1 VTVAIARRRNSRL
14 DWLLLRWQA
23 RLDAAW
29 ADRVVPWALAGLLFV
44 VYFSIALARVDR
56 LDTGSDLARAV
67 QAAWQIGNLDS
78 PETTVGAD
86 VNYFGLGLP
95 LAFVPIALLTR
106 LLPATGTILAA
117 QSASLALGVV
127 PIWLLARRAANL
139 RVGAAGALVV
149 AYALH
154 PAVLDLS
161 LADFHP
167 MAMAL
172 TPLVAAAYAAE
183 RRRWRQLAVFSIL
196 AVALNAEL
204 GLVVA
209 MLGLI
214 LVLEGERRAGTV
226 TGLLGLA
233 WTVASV
239 VFVQHRLGSGFVA
252 VGAFDAYGD
261 SGLEVLIEMLRN
273 PFRPLGDLFAQ
284 ENIEVVVWILA
295 PLLFVPLVGA
305 RKLVPALPLQA
316 LYFIADVPT
325 TGPAGGGRIVPLLAF
340 AFVAAPFGLARLGRR
355 SLERVLVDH
364 RILLLLVS
372 AAVASLLTT
381 SVIGPYGN
389 GWSRDREGREE
400 LRAILAAVPDDV
412 RIRVPESIAAE
423 VAERSRVEVLEPDDD
438 APVTLTAGVDA
449 LVVDEAELDELD
461 PYQRFLLRRRIEERG
476 FVLVERVEGLNLF
489 VRR

>member
-29 ADRVVPWALAGLLFV
+29 ADRVVPWALAGLLFL

-67 QAAWQIGNLDS
+67 QAAWLIGHFES
-78 PETTVGAD
+78 PDTTIGTD

-106 LLPATGTILAA
+106 ILPATGTILAA

-183 RRRWRQLAVFSIL
+183 RRRWRQLAVFCVL
-196 AVALNAEL
+196 AVALSAEL

-209 MLGLI
+209 MLGII

-233 WTVASV
+233 WTVGSV
-239 VFVQHRLGSGFVA
+239 LFVQHRLGSGFVD
-252 VGAFDAYGD
+252 VGAFDSYGD

-273 PFRPLGDLFAQ
+273 PFRPLADLVAQ
-284 ENIEVVVWILA
+284 ENLEVVVWILA
-295 PLLFVPLVGA
+295 PLLFVPLVSV

-316 LYFIADVPT
+316 MYFIADVPL
-325 TGPAGGGRIVPLLAF
+325 TGPNGGGRVVPLLAF

-364 RILLLLVS
+364 RLLLLLVT
-372 AAVASLLTT
+372 AAVAGLLTT
-381 SVIGPYGN
+381 SVIGPYGD
-389 GWSRDREGREE
+389 GWARDREGREE
-400 LRAILAAVPDDV
+400 MRAILAAIPDDV
-412 RIRVPESIAAE
+412 SVRVPESLATE
-423 VAERSRVEVLEPDDD
+423 VAQRSRVEILDPDDD

-449 LVVDEAELDELD
+449 LVVDEGTLDDLD
-461 PYQRFLLRRRIEERG
+461 PYDRFLLRRRIEERG